1 MSKTIKNLAHAF
13 VGENLARNRYEVYAK
28 VAAKEGYREIAD
40 IFMETSAN
48 EFQHAKVLFK
58 MLSELGADLDAVDV
72 PASVPLVYGTTLENL
87 QAAINGETE
96 EYEVMYPEAA
106 KDAEEEG
113 HTLYATKLRLIGDV
127 EEHHKERYQKLADY
141 IKEDKFFNRDEEVT
155 WVCKKC
161 GFVFKGEKPPE
172 KCPICEH
179 PQSYF
184 KREEDQW

>member
-1 MSKTIKNLAHAF
+1 MKNKKRIALAAITLLGVMALQTAAF
-13 VGENLARNRYEVYAK
+13 AEETTEH
-28 VAAKEGYREIAD
+28 AAKE
-40 IFMETSAN
+40 SA
-48 EFQHAKVLFK
+48 K
-58 MLSELGADLDAVDV
+58 
-72 PASVPLVYGTTLENL
+72 
-87 QAAINGETE
+87 
-96 EYEVMYPEAA
+96 EAA